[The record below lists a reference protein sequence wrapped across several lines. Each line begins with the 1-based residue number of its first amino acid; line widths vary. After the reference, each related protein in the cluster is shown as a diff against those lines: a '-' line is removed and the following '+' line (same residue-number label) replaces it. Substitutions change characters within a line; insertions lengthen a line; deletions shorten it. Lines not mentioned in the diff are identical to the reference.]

1 MGLRESNGSLGR
13 ADAMISRLRR
23 ATTEWTAR
31 LHKGYSESIRQQ
43 KRVASPPSSDY
54 GTTDESISSKG
65 KREEPR
71 HAPHIPDLKLI
82 RCIGQGSYGEV
93 WLARNI
99 LGTYRA
105 VKIVERKAFQD
116 EEAFEREFSGLQ
128 QFEPVSREHDGFV
141 AILHVG
147 RNRAEGF
154 FYYVMELADNDSN
167 SDRIEPENYVPKTLS
182 NELGRCGRLSVE
194 QAAQLGLSLSQA
206 LAELHQRGL
215 VHRDVKPSNII
226 FVKSHAK
233 LADIGLVAQVGEKA
247 RLGTE
252 GYIPPEGPGKPQADL
267 YSLGMVLYEAT
278 TGTDRLDY
286 PALPPDFDTMAQR
299 EAFLK
304 LNSIILKACDTDL
317 RKRYQTATEISD
329 DLTRLGFG
337 TAMPRVR
344 SSVLRKP
351 VAAFSTVVI
360 GTLAVALAFYW
371 FRSPTTT
378 LTPEKSI
385 AVLPFENLS
394 DNKQN
399 SYFADGVQDEIL
411 TDLAKIADLKVI
423 GRTSVMQYKNE
434 TARNLREIGRQLG
447 VAHLVE
453 GSVQRVG
460 NRVRVNAQLL
470 DARNDRHLWGE
481 TYDRDLS
488 DVFAIQSEIA
498 KAIAEQLQTKLS
510 PAEQAAIERAPTSDV
525 NAFDMYTR
533 ANGLLLGAAFGSNE
547 RANLLEAADLL
558 NQAAAKDPS
567 FFEAY
572 CLLSYI
578 HDLLYFLGLD
588 HTAARLALAE
598 TAIQAAS
605 RLRPDAGETH
615 LARAQNLY
623 YGYLDYDAALAELQV
638 AEQTLPND
646 PRVFEL
652 TGYIQRR
659 QGHWEASTRNLER
672 AIELDPRNIDILE
685 QSTLNY
691 VVLRRHADEKSA
703 WDRMVAIVPNNPEIE
718 ASRAQAEW
726 SWTAD
731 TRRLHQ
737 AVDSIRAMN
746 PGAIP
751 TIAHSWLICALAER
765 DVAGAKEAL
774 AAADDNPIN
783 LGGEVYLNRLFMEG
797 VIARMTNDGDKAR
810 SAFTAAR
817 AEQEKIV
824 QAQPNFGPAFCV
836 LGLIDAALGR
846 KEEALREGRRA
857 VELVPM
863 EKDAMRSRS
872 IVRYLAMIAAWVGDK
887 DLACEQLAIAAR
899 PPSTLSYGQLELLPF
914 WDPLRGDPCF
924 EKIVASL
931 APK

>member
-1 MGLRESNGSLGR
+1 MGFRESNGSLGR
-13 ADAMISRLRR
+13 ANAMIARLRK

-31 LHKGYSESIRQQ
+31 FQRGYSELRTSSRAGSIREQ
-43 KRVASPPSSDY
+43 
-54 GTTDESISSKG
+54 T
-65 KREEPR
+65 EEGEAAGAEQPVPD
-71 HAPHIPDLKLI
+71 APHIPDLELL
-82 RCIGQGSYGEV
+82 RRIGHGSYGEV

-99 LGTYRA
+99 VGTYRA

-128 QFEPVSREHDGFV
+128 RFEPVSRDHDGFV

-167 SDRIEPENYVPKTLS
+167 DGRIEPETYVPKTLS
-182 NELGRCGRLSVE
+182 NELASCGRLSVE

-226 FVKSHAK
+226 FVKGHAK
-233 LADIGLVAQVGEKA
+233 LADIGLVARTGEKT

-317 RKRYQTATEISD
+317 RKRYQTANELSD
-329 DLTRLGFG
+329 DVARLGLG

-351 VAAFSTVVI
+351 VTAFSTVVI

-371 FRSPTTT
+371 FRSPTTS

-411 TDLAKIADLKVI
+411 TDLAKVAELKVI
-423 GRTSVMQYKNE
+423 GRTSVMQYKGGS
-434 TARNLREIGRQLG
+434 ARNLREIGRQLG
-447 VAHLVE
+447 VAHVVQ

-470 DARNDRHLWGE
+470 DARNDQHLWGE

-488 DVFAIQSEIA
+488 DVFAIQNEIA
-498 KAIAEQLQTKLS
+498 KTIAEHLQTKLS
-510 PAEQAAIERAPTSDV
+510 PAEQDAIERAPTSDV
-525 NAFDMYTR
+525 NAFDLYTR
-533 ANGLLLGAAFGSNE
+533 AKDLLLGVGFSSNE

-558 NQAAAKDPS
+558 NQATAKDPS

-572 CLLSYI
+572 CLFSYI

-588 HTAARLALAE
+588 HTAA
-598 TAIQAAS
+598 
-605 RLRPDAGETH
+605 H

-638 AEQTLPND
+638 AGQTLPND

-652 TGYIQRR
+652 IGYIQRR
-659 QGHWEASTRNLER
+659 QGRWEESTRNLER

-685 QSTLNY
+685 QSTSNY
-691 VVLRRHADEKSA
+691 VVLRRHAEEKSV
-703 WDRMVAIVPNNPEIE
+703 WDRMVAIVPNNPETE
-718 ASRAQAEW
+718 ASRAQAAL

-731 TRRLHQ
+731 TRPLHQ
-737 AVDSIRAMN
+737 VVDSIRAMN
-746 PGAIP
+746 PDAIP
-751 TIAHSWLICALAER
+751 TIAHAWLICALAER
-765 DVAGAKEAL
+765 DVAGAKDAL

-783 LGGEVYLNRLFMEG
+783 LGGEVYFNRLFMEG

-817 AEQEKIV
+817 AEQEKII

-872 IVRYLAMIAAWVGDK
+872 IIRYLAMIAAWVGDK

-899 PPSTLSYGQLELLPF
+899 PPSTLSYGQLQLLPF
-914 WDPLRGDPCF
+914 WDPVRGDPCF
-924 EKIVASL
+924 EKVVASL

>member
-1 MGLRESNGSLGR
+1 MGLHESHGSLGR
-13 ADAMISRLRR
+13 ANAMIARLRR

-31 LHKGYSESIRQQ
+31 LHKGYSELRTSSRAGSIREQ
-43 KRVASPPSSDY
+43 
-54 GTTDESISSKG
+54 T
-65 KREEPR
+65 EEGEAAGAEQPVPD
-71 HAPHIPDLKLI
+71 APHIPDLELL
-82 RCIGQGSYGEV
+82 RRIGHGSYGEV

-99 LGTYRA
+99 VGTYRA

-128 QFEPVSREHDGFV
+128 RFEPVSRDHDGFV

-167 SDRIEPENYVPKTLS
+167 DGRIEPETYVPKTLS
-182 NELGRCGRLSVE
+182 NELASCGRLSVE

-226 FVKSHAK
+226 FVKGHAK
-233 LADIGLVAQVGEKA
+233 LADIGLVAHTGEKTL
-247 RLGTE
+247 LGTE
-252 GYIPPEGPGKPQADL
+252 GYIPPEGTGKPQADL

-286 PALPPDFDTMAQR
+286 PALPADFETMSER
-299 EAFLK
+299 DAFLK

-317 RKRYQTATEISD
+317 RKRYHTATELGE

-337 TAMPRVR
+337 SGMPPVQSRFLHKRVR
-344 SSVLRKP
+344 
-351 VAAFSTVVI
+351 AFSALLL
-360 GTLAVALAFYW
+360 GALAVALAFYW
-371 FRSPTTT
+371 LRHPTTS

-411 TDLAKIADLKVI
+411 TDLAKVAELKVI
-423 GRTSVMQYKNE
+423 GRTSVMQYKGGS
-434 TARNLREIGRQLG
+434 ARNLRKIGRQLG
-447 VAHLVE
+447 VAHVVQ

-470 DARNDRHLWGE
+470 DARNDQHLWGE

-498 KAIAEQLQTKLS
+498 KTIAEHLQTKLS
-510 PAEQAAIERAPTSDV
+510 PAEQDAIERAPTSDV
-525 NAFDMYTR
+525 NAFDLYTR
-533 ANGLLLGAAFGSNE
+533 AKDLLLGVGFSSNE

-558 NQAAAKDPS
+558 NQATAKDPS

-572 CLLSYI
+572 CLFSYI

-588 HTAARLALAE
+588 HTAARLASAE

-638 AEQTLPND
+638 AGQTLPND

-659 QGHWEASTRNLER
+659 QGRWEESTRNLER

-685 QSTLNY
+685 QSTSNY
-691 VVLRRHADEKSA
+691 VVLRRHAEEKSV
-703 WDRMVAIVPNNPEIE
+703 WDRMVAIVPNNPETE
-718 ASRAQAEW
+718 ATRAQSELN
-726 SWTAD
+726 WTAD
-731 TRRLHQ
+731 TRPLHQ
-737 AVDSIRAMN
+737 VVDSIRATN
-746 PGAIP
+746 PSAIP
-751 TIAHSWLICALAER
+751 SIAHAWLICALAER
-765 DVAGAKEAL
+765 DVAGAKDAL

-783 LGGEVYLNRLFMEG
+783 LGGEVYFNRLFMEG

-817 AEQEKIV
+817 AEQEKII

-872 IVRYLAMIAAWVGDK
+872 IIRYLAMIAAWVGDK

-899 PPSTLSYGQLELLPF
+899 PPSTLSYGQLQLLPF
-914 WDPLRGDPCF
+914 WDPVRGDPCF
-924 EKIVASL
+924 EKVVASL